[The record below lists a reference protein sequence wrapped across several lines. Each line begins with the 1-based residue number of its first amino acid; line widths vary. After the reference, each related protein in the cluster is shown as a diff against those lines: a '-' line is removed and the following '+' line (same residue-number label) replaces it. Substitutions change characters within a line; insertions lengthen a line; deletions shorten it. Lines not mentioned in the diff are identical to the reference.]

1 MVEGGSPVNIPQLD
15 GCGRKEDVLSDNL
28 SDASS
33 DVENESAAEEEE
45 IEDIEEEKRV
55 DDDHDHASGLSGLPP
70 QPTHPE
76 PQCTMEEAM
85 ASMEATATILAEMR
99 ELHARLKDGTL

>member
-1 MVEGGSPVNIPQLD
+1 M
-15 GCGRKEDVLSDNL
+15 SDNL

-55 DDDHDHASGLSGLPP
+55 DHDHDHASGLSGLPP

-76 PQCTMEEAM
+76 PQCTMEEA
-85 ASMEATATILAEMR
+85 TATILAEMR
-99 ELHARLKDGTL
+99 ELHARLKNGTL